1 LVGYRFDSYP
11 EFSYSLRRLDFSQL
25 GAKGVG
31 YARHQSPLKE
41 VIEMHTLPTTMVQ
54 ALAPFAPLF
63 SERVFRHARVLL
75 IGAILAPGRRTVS
88 SALRAMGLDREKRF
102 HRYHRVL
109 SRARWSSLEASRI
122 LLGLLLEA
130 FVGEGP
136 LILGLDETLERR
148 YGKKISARGV
158 YRDPVRSTHENFVKS
173 SGLRWVCVMVLVE
186 VPWASRVWA
195 LPFLSALAPSERYAA
210 QRGRRHK
217 KITEWAWQLLLV
229 VRRWYPQRE
238 IVAVAD
244 RAYASLKLLE
254 SCRKLTNP
262 ITFITR
268 LRLDAA
274 LYEPAPPRRPGQ
286 IGRPRIKGERLPN
299 LSVVAEDPKTV
310 WKPSKIANWY
320 GSGQRTIEIASQ
332 TAVWYSTGL
341 FAVPVRWV
349 LIRDPEGR
357 FKTQALLCTDLD
369 ADPKKIVSW
378 FVMRWQLEV
387 TFQEMRRHLGFETQ
401 RQWSDSAI
409 GRTTP
414 ALLALFSLVTLLA
427 HRRMG
432 QAAGALRRQAAW
444 YHKRHPTF
452 ADALALVRK
461 ELWAEEQTF
470 CGSPA
475 ETDTIKVPRAFMEHL
490 TDAVCYA
497 A

>member
-1 LVGYRFDSYP
+1 MR
-11 EFSYSLRRLDFSQL
+11 
-25 GAKGVG
+25 
-31 YARHQSPLKE
+31 
-41 VIEMHTLPTTMVQ
+41 TLPPKMVQ

-75 IGAILAPGRRTVS
+75 IGAILAPGARTVS

-109 SRARWSSLEASRI
+109 SRASWSSLEVSRV
-122 LLGLLLEA
+122 LLGLLVEA
-130 FVGEGP
+130 FVPEGSP
-136 LILGLDETLERR
+136 LVVGIDETLERR
-148 YGKKISARGV
+148 YGKRIAAKGV

-173 SGLRWVCVMVLVE
+173 SGLRWVCVMLLVE
-186 VPWASRVWA
+186 IPWAARVWA
-195 LPFLSALAPSERYAA
+195 LPFLSVLAPSERYAA
-210 QRGRRHK
+210 KRGRRHK

-229 VRRWYPQRE
+229 LRRWYPERE

-244 RAYASLKLLE
+244 RAYASLKLLDR
-254 SCRKLTNP
+254 CRKLSDP

-310 WKPSKIANWY
+310 WKPTKIANWY
-320 GSGQRTIEIASQ
+320 GSSERMVEVSSE

-341 FAVPVRWV
+341 FAVPLRWV
-349 LIRDPEGR
+349 LVRDPKGE

-387 TFQEMRRHLGFETQ
+387 TFQEIRRHLGFESQ
-401 RQWSDSAI
+401 RQWSELAI
-409 GRTTP
+409 QRTTP
-414 ALLALFSLVTLLA
+414 ALLGSFSLVTLFA
-427 HRRMG
+427 HLQMRR
-432 QAAGALRRQAAW
+432 AWGAFRRRAAW
-444 YHKRHPTF
+444 YHKAHPTF

-461 ELWAEEQTF
+461 ELWAQEHTF
-470 CGSPA
+470 YASPA
-475 ETDTIKVPRAFMEHL
+475 QTDAVKVPRAYIERL